1 MKRVLRGKS
10 DPWARTTL
18 HLIELTQVSVEIT
31 EARDVRQ
38 AVDIVGGFLLHSLNL
53 SWVFVGL
60 VDRIRNALV
69 GALFS
74 GAEGEPLRIAIEFD
88 DRSSALIESLSGG
101 VPVTG
106 EGAVRLLGAQGE
118 EAEGVGPFVTFPIP
132 RGLGIVAVDPGERS
146 PTSEDEALS
155 FDLFLGQLGVAIE
168 NAVLYRRLRREQQ
181 FRASV
186 TNSMGSGLI
195 TVGRNA
201 RVTSLNTRAA
211 ELLGVEIEAALDR
224 PIKEI
229 WKPQRPQVDP
239 LQLSLAKGK
248 AQSHKDLHVE
258 RPDGSMVVLQ
268 VKTSLLRGEYGPHA
282 GLVAELTDASS
293 TRKTD
298 EEIFQLEK
306 LAAIGRLTTSVA
318 HEIRNPL
325 AGIMTGVQYLAKK
338 IDEGDPQRETIHFI
352 INEIMRLDRIIVDL
366 YSASRPMTLWKE
378 EIDAA
383 EIVERSIRSVQDLCE
398 RYGIEASVRIAGL
411 LPPVCA
417 DADKIQQVLI
427 NLIKNAIEISDRGGR
442 VEIDLRA
449 VNRFAT
455 SVDSKSGDSSHLLI
469 AISDRGPGI
478 PDEDQ
483 DRLFEP
489 FYSTK
494 EGGTGLGLYVSHSIV
509 ERHGGDLRVESE
521 VGEGTTITLEL
532 PLGAAASEESL

>member
-258 RPDGSMVVLQ
+258 RPDGSMV
-268 VKTSLLRGEYGPHA
+268 
-282 GLVAELTDASS
+282 AELTDASS

-298 EEIFQLEK
+298 EEIFQIEK